1 MDTWGQKML
10 ECVCTVSKMTAIGF
24 GLSSPFIL
32 SSKLKN
38 GPHLLAPTATD
49 IGKHHTENE
58 VYAGYHY
65 DMNFLTI
72 HGKSRY
78 PGLYV
83 WSSSGER
90 MPVSIPNGC
99 LLLQAGKE
107 LEWLTGGYVTAGMH
121 EVICSKGTIK
131 AYETALDSKASS
143 NDNERHKSL
152 WRISSTLFSHIASDI
167 VLEPLE
173 RFHTNDTVCQK
184 YPATLA
190 GDYVSAELA
199 HIKLSE

>member
-1 MDTWGQKML
+1 MDTWGQKL
-10 ECVCTVSKMTAIGF
+10 LQCVRTVSTMAAIGF
-24 GLSSPFIL
+24 GLSSPSIL
-32 SSKLKN
+32 SSKLEN
-38 GPHLLAPTATD
+38 GPHLLAPTATN
-49 IGKHHTENE
+49 IKEHHTENE

-83 WSSSGER
+83 WSSTGAR

-121 EVICSKGTIK
+121 EVICTKGTIK
-131 AYETALDSKASS
+131 SYQSAIESSKAAGPADSS
-143 NDNERHKSL
+143 N
-152 WRISSTLFSHIASDI
+152 
-167 VLEPLE
+167 
-173 RFHTNDTVCQK
+173 
-184 YPATLA
+184 A
-190 GDYVSAELA
+190 GMQT
-199 HIKLSE
+199 H